1 MRFCNETDYCFW
13 TGQTKGRESK
23 MNIKEIHMKLIA
35 VGLVPVF
42 IILAFALPNTTGTT
56 ILLGGIMVTVLVVSI
71 IGMSMQ
77 KKEAKE
83 PDDLLAIPPKKS

>member
-1 MRFCNETDYCFW
+1 M
-13 TGQTKGRESK
+13 K
-23 MNIKEIHMKLIA
+23 IKEIHMKIIA
-35 VGLVPVF
+35 IGLVPVF
-42 IILAFALPNTTGTT
+42 LILAIAMPNTPATA
-56 ILLGGIMVTVLVVSI
+56 ILLGGIMLTAIVASL

>member
-1 MRFCNETDYCFW
+1 M
-13 TGQTKGRESK
+13 K
-23 MNIKEIHMKLIA
+23 IKEIHMKIIA
-35 VGLVPVF
+35 IGLVPVF
-42 IILAFALPNTTGTT
+42 LILALTMPNTPTTT
-56 ILLGGIMVTVLVVSI
+56 ILLGAIMITALVASF